1 MKKRLAEKV
10 RLIATG
16 FLVTA
21 ILAAFSQQALVVR
34 ADKIQDIQNQ
44 INNTQNQI
52 NEINDRI
59 DDLTDEQDLVEE
71 MIADLNAEILNTMT
85 SIGMKEDEIAEK
97 EAELSLKQEEIDVTE
112 AEYDAAKEKA
122 EQQYD
127 DMVTHTRVMY
137 ERGDSTYLTLF
148 LLGGGLSDLLNRMD
162 YVEKIYVYD
171 RNRLDEYQKTQQL
184 VLELWNRLEEEKA
197 QLEQDKANLEQDR
210 EALKAQRVELDAM
223 LAKRK
228 AESANYEAEI
238 AKAKQEAAVA
248 KKQLQQEQKLLK
260 QEQQKQAASNAANAT
275 YASSDYSSVIDNAS
289 GSELGKQVARFA
301 CQFIGNPYVY
311 GGTSLTEGADCSGF
325 TYRVYQNFGYNL
337 PRTSSEQRNAGTGV
351 SYSDAQPGDLI
362 CYSGH
367 VAIYIGGGK
376 IVHASTEKTGIKVS
390 NAAYREILAVRRIV

>member
-16 FLVTA
+16 VLVTA